1 VNGIAEQTQRATDP
15 AVKGLDEHEAEVET
29 GEVGD
34 AAGVALAENAVEERA
49 WAAASEE
56 EGGEEGGFGVGV
68 VLMTVVVVA
77 MCMRRGMGVSVASI
91 VRVDMV
97 VRMGVRV

>member
-1 VNGIAEQTQRATDP
+1 
-15 AVKGLDEHEAEVET
+15 LDQHEAEVEA

-56 EGGEEGGFGVGV
+56 EGGEEGGFCVGV
-68 VLMTVVVVA
+68 VLVAVVVVA
-77 MCMRRGMGVSVASI
+77 MCMCMRRGMCVSVASI
-91 VRVDMV
+91 VRVRVV
-97 VRMGVRV
+97 VRMGVRM